1 MHRKTLM
8 RLPWLILAG
17 AGAVAGILL
26 RKMQLENA
34 FEESGLATP
43 GAPTSVMLLCGLA
56 IIAAIFAML
65 TAWQPIR
72 KDNRGR
78 PLGADRA
85 LISPET
91 KVFPV
96 LLVIAAFLALVAAP
110 IFLSQGFQLLT
121 SAFRTK
127 DMGET
132 VTNNGLLVFAAG
144 IGAVLTF
151 IGLFQMAREC
161 NAPGRRGRSGYG
173 GVMPAAGCCIWLMEH
188 FRSFAPHPELW
199 EYGPQLIA
207 IALAMF
213 FYLDLAS
220 LASSA
225 PHPKRALWLGAM
237 TVVLSALSL
246 LQAPNFGDLAL
257 LCSQLLAAIAVLW
270 QMPDHLNQPL
280 PSSTRPAPREPLSN
294 PEEIL

>member
-8 RLPWLILAG
+8 RLPWLIAAG
-17 AGAVAGILL
+17 VGAVAGILL
-26 RKMQLENA
+26 RQMQLGNA
-34 FEESGLATP
+34 FEESSLATP

-56 IIAAIFAML
+56 IIAAVFAML
-65 TAWQPIR
+65 TAWQPIL
-72 KDNRGR
+72 KDCRNRPAGT
-78 PLGADRA
+78 DRA
-85 LISPET
+85 LIDPDT

-96 LLVIAAFLALVAAP
+96 LLVMAAFLALSAAP
-110 IFLSQGFQLLT
+110 FFLVRGFQLISSSLQVHQV
-121 SAFRTK
+121 
-127 DMGET
+127 GET
-132 VTNNGLLVFAAG
+132 ATNNGLLVFAAG
-144 IGAVLTF
+144 VGAVLSF

-161 NAPGRRGRSGYG
+161 NTPGRRGRSGFS

-213 FYLDLAS
+213 LYLDLAS

-225 PHPKRALWLGAM
+225 PHPKRALWLAAM

-246 LQAPNFGDLAL
+246 LNAPNLGDMIL
-257 LCSQLLAAIAVLW
+257 LCSQTLAAAAVLW
-270 QMPDHLNQPL
+270 QMPDNLNLPL
-280 PSSTRPAPREPLSN
+280 PESTQPEPK
-294 PEEIL
+294 EEPSV